1 MRILILGG
9 NGMIGHKIYQ
19 TLSSCFQ
26 DTWVLL
32 RQPLKKFPH
41 KNFFNSQKVIDR
53 IDLSDFAVLQSELN
67 KIDPDIIINAAGIT
81 IRRGVNLSVYKSIL
95 INAALP
101 HLLEEWVSNKKGKR
115 IIHFSTD
122 CVFSGKSGEYN
133 ENSDLDAQDV
143 YGKTKG
149 IGELKGPNSLT
160 LRCSMIGRELD
171 YYTEL
176 LEWFLSQKG
185 ETIKGFSNVVYSGI
199 TTVKM
204 AEFVKDIIVHYPD
217 LSGVYNISS
226 VPISKYELLKLFK
239 DTFGY
244 TIENEKDIT
253 YKSRKDL
260 LSNNFFKETKF
271 TIPVWRD
278 LMIQLKE
285 DSILNSEYYK
295 TN

>member
-9 NGMIGHKIYQ
+9 NGMVGHKIYQ
-19 TLSSCFQ
+19 TLSSHFQ

-32 RQPLKKFPH
+32 RQPLKNFSH
-41 KNFFNSQKVIDR
+41 KNIFNSQKVIDR
-53 IDLSDFAVLQSELN
+53 IDLSDFLILQSELN

-81 IRRGVNLSVYKSIL
+81 TRRGVNLSVYKSIL

-101 HLLEEWVSNKKGKR
+101 HLLEEWVSNKKDKR

-149 IGELKGPNSLT
+149 IGEVKGPNSLT

-185 ETIKGFSNVVYSGI
+185 ETIKGFSNVIYSGI

-244 TIENEKDIT
+244 TIEIEKDTT

-260 LSNNFFKETKF
+260 LPNNFFKETKF
-271 TIPVWRD
+271 TIPVWSD
-278 LMIQLKE
+278 LIQQLKE
-285 DSILNSEYYK
+285 DSILNSKYYK
-295 TN
+295 IN

>member
-1 MRILILGG
+1 
-9 NGMIGHKIYQ
+9 
-19 TLSSCFQ
+19 
-26 DTWVLL
+26 
-32 RQPLKKFPH
+32 
-41 KNFFNSQKVIDR
+41 
-53 IDLSDFAVLQSELN
+53 
-67 KIDPDIIINAAGIT
+67 
-81 IRRGVNLSVYKSIL
+81 
-95 INAALP
+95 LP

-244 TIENEKDIT
+244 TIEIEKDIT